1 MVTTDP
7 SNRFEQRRR
16 EWNLEGFRTA
26 AFTTMPII
34 ALSAIVEEII
44 AIPRSIERNL
54 LRVSCLGLLALGLVI
69 AGRRKDLAVANV
81 DWMMPPVF
89 VWIGFFCVRLML
101 LHDGYESPY
110 FLTLAFCVIGVP
122 AVTLWPVR
130 LFLAYEGALY
140 VLYLAPLALGLAS
153 IRSEDTFLVRIL
165 FLMGLTGMGAAAQ
178 WMHNRMV
185 RVEVSAQSDLEAA
198 LERIAGLKEER
209 TTWLERL
216 AGFLRHELKNQMVA
230 MDTSLS
236 LMEQTQP
243 VSERTQYVERARRS
257 LGRMSR
263 LVGSATE
270 ATSLEAA
277 LASELREA
285 VDLSMI
291 VEDRLASLRQAFA
304 PRVLVTKIE
313 SSVIVVGN
321 EDRLAQ
327 MLDKLLSNAA
337 EHVAEAGEIRIELR
351 RDRQE
356 ALLTVE
362 DDGDPLP
369 EDKARIFN
377 AFESVGK
384 KRSGPGIRGLGLF
397 VTRVIVESFGGH
409 VLAQDLPNDGGARF
423 VVRLPLR

>member
-1 MVTTDP
+1 VVTTDP

-153 IRSEDTFLVRIL
+153 IRSGETFLVRMC
-165 FLMGLTGMGAAAQ
+165 FLLGLTGIGAATQ

-185 RVEVSAQSDLEAA
+185 RDEVTAQSQLGAA
-198 LERIAGLKEER
+198 LGRIAGLKEER
-209 TTWLERL
+209 LTWLESL

-236 LMEQTQP
+236 LMEQTEP
-243 VSERTQYVERARRS
+243 VAERERYVERARRS

-277 LASELREA
+277 LASEIRDP
-285 VDLSMI
+285 VDLSMV
-291 VEDRLASLRQAFA
+291 VEDRLVLLRQACA
-304 PRVLVTKIE
+304 PRALVTHID
-313 SSVIVVGN
+313 SGVIVGGN

-327 MLDKLLSNAA
+327 VVDKLLSNAA
-337 EHVAEAGEIRIELR
+337 EHVADEGEIRVELR
-351 RDRQE
+351 CDGHE
-356 ALLTVE
+356 AVLTVE

-369 EDKARIFN
+369 EDKARLFN
-377 AFESVGK
+377 AFVSVGK
-384 KRSGPGIRGLGLF
+384 SHPASANLGLGLF
-397 VTRVIVESFGGH
+397 VTRVIVTSFGGH
-409 VLAQDLPNDGGARF
+409 VLAQDLPNHSGARF
-423 VVRLPLR
+423 VVRLPLQ